1 MPGSVTYLEIS
12 YFRAEINVVFKAC
25 CRTALGRAF
34 LATFLAAFR
43 PRLLTTLLTTLT
55 PEARRSNTR
64 TKKAENAFPHVT
76 FLAGVL
82 ARVLASLLAA
92 LLTTLSPEAR
102 KGNPQKKT
110 RDCTY
115 KEHTGSSHAQG
126 FMLEA
131 MQH

>member
-1 MPGSVTYLEIS
+1 MPGSVTYLEIAW
-12 YFRAEINVVFKAC
+12 FPAENNVVFKAC

-34 LATFLAAFR
+34 LATFLATFR

-76 FLAGVL
+76 FLAG
-82 ARVLASLLAA
+82 LLAA

-102 KGNPQKKT
+102 KGNP
-110 RDCTY
+110 
-115 KEHTGSSHAQG
+115 
-126 FMLEA
+126 L
-131 MQH
+131 

>member
-1 MPGSVTYLEIS
+1 MPVSVTYLEIA
-12 YFRAEINVVFKAC
+12 YFPAENNVVFKAC

-34 LATFLAAFR
+34 LATFLATFR

-55 PEARRSNTR
+55 PEARRSNPR
-64 TKKAENAFPHVT
+64 TKKVENAFPHVT

-102 KGNPQKKT
+102 KGNPQKKN
-110 RDCTY
+110 
-115 KEHTGSSHAQG
+115 
-126 FMLEA
+126 
-131 MQH
+131 